1 MFHLKLDAWPPC
13 ASYFND
19 PTHHQIK
26 GQPAEQL
33 TDALKEDDLEAKNQ
47 NFKFIALKVWIWSN
61 MMHLVRLSAIFL
73 LLNLLNLAD
82 WWDSAVLLD
91 SSNISCW
98 LGKTHTALVHFRIS
112 PLGGTNEQVS
122 NDKRAKSI
130 TADAINFSRCDINT
144 AFPLNNTCIYP
155 DI

>member
-33 TDALKEDDLEAKNQ
+33 TDALIEDDLEAKNQ
-47 NFKFIALKVWIWSN
+47 NFKFVSLKVWIWSN

-82 WWDSAVLLD
+82 
-91 SSNISCW
+91 
-98 LGKTHTALVHFRIS
+98 
-112 PLGGTNEQVS
+112 
-122 NDKRAKSI
+122 
-130 TADAINFSRCDINT
+130 
-144 AFPLNNTCIYP
+144 
-155 DI
+155 